1 MNRRTFLQVAGTTS
15 VVGFSGCSAVG
26 KDDENSRTRRHRK
39 SSSVWNGVPTT
50 IRQTVFIPD
59 VVVKDGQVDVL
70 TSIGM
75 DLPTESPYKPTEA
88 TVSLVVDAI
97 ADEWTRQWESRELLS
112 GTLSAQLQGG
122 DTISITS
129 ETTFESGGSVQ
140 TTRYEEV
147 R

>member
-1 MNRRTFLQVAGTTS
+1 M
-15 VVGFSGCSAVG
+15 
-26 KDDENSRTRRHRK
+26 K
-39 SSSVWNGVPTT
+39 SSSVWNGVPTA

-88 TVSLVVDAI
+88 TVSLVVDAV